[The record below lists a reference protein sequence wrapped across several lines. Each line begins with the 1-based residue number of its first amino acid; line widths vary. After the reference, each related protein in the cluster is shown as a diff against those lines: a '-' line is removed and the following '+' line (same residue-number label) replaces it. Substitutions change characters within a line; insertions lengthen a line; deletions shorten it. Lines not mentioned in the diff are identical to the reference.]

1 MTLAL
6 ILFVLFYILMLAVQ
20 QYRPW
25 VALGGAGTFLLLGK
39 LGVYDFTLADAARAV
54 DFNVLLM
61 MAGMMGTVFLFI
73 QSKMPARLAE
83 ELIAHVPD
91 VRWAVSVLALLV
103 IAFMFKSACES
114 LGMDQFIIEKVA
126 PLMGGQ
132 LLPFVIFLVATVM
145 TFALANVAGIILHI
159 SALAAVVVLWL
170 VWKNKRVVHLLPS
183 EPDKRLGAPH
193 GASQSRPVNYC
204 MQDSRG
210 PNSIGRRQMRQHMRD
225 VS

>member
-1 MTLAL
+1 MN
-6 ILFVLFYILMLAVQ
+6 Q
-20 QYRPW
+20 
-25 VALGGAGTFLLLGK
+25 
-39 LGVYDFTLADAARAV
+39 AA
-54 DFNVLLM
+54 
-61 MAGMMGTVFLFI
+61 
-73 QSKMPARLAE
+73 PAPPRNAPE
-83 ELIAHVPD
+83 IP
-91 VRWAVSVLALLV
+91 
-103 IAFMFKSACES
+103 S
-114 LGMDQFIIEKVA
+114 LEN
-126 PLMGGQ
+126 
-132 LLPFVIFLVATVM
+132 
-145 TFALANVAGIILHI
+145 NVAGIILHI